1 MDLQTA
7 SNTLMLDEV
16 DDWQL
21 CSSFHTRNVI
31 QAYTELEW
39 E

>member
-1 MDLQTA
+1 MIDAAQ
-7 SNTLMLDEV
+7 
-16 DDWQL
+16 DWRL
-21 CSSFHTRNVI
+21 FDAFHTRNVI